1 MTESRPAFVRLA
13 VVADLMTA
21 RMAVALLGSEGIE
34 ARVLGDGLSPYRLTV
49 GDLATTEVW
58 VAADRLQEAAEI
70 MLIAEIDGL
79 EPPPDEAEASA
90 PTGILLLAA
99 LALVAVIA
107 YRVLGAVL

>member
-21 RMAVALLGSEGIE
+21 RMAVARLESEGIE

-58 VAADRLQEAAEI
+58 VAEDRLAEAAEI
-70 MLIAEIDGL
+70 MLVSEIDGL
-79 EPPPDEAEASA
+79 PDPDRETEASSH
-90 PTGILLLAA
+90 TGLIVLAA
-99 LALVAVIA
+99 LALLTVIA